1 MRNDGSTLENRDV
14 KVPYELQFRAPDNL
28 KGDLTDEQKFDAD
41 GNQIHWANE
50 VLARGL
56 GAGDVIYQV
65 FGYRE
70 PLFPGEDPEVDDKME
85 HIANIRL
92 KTPLLQSSWADER
105 LRFRHRPVGRDR
117 RFWPRAWRRLNE
129 DTFFSKNDPDNVF
142 GNEVPD
148 WPDNDDDARDR
159 FIDQAQEYGCPFE
172 WLMPRNWSFP

>member
-1 MRNDGSTLENRDV
+1 
-14 KVPYELQFRAPDNL
+14 
-28 KGDLTDEQKFDAD
+28 
-41 GNQIHWANE
+41 

-56 GAGDVIYQV
+56 GAGDVVYQV

-92 KTPLLQSSWADER
+92 KTPLTQSSWADES

-117 RFWPRAWRRLNE
+117 RFWPREWRRLNE
-129 DTFFSKNDPDNVF
+129 DSFFSKKDPDNVF

-148 WPDNDDDARDR
+148 WPDNDDDAQDR
-159 FIDQAQEYGCPFE
+159 FIDQV
-172 WLMPRNWSFP
+172 